1 MKIFINDFYKQI
13 IKFKDL
19 VEISIKLI
27 NEKLEKLKEWK
38 IKIEQLENDFGNLLK
53 DFIKT
58 LKIKECS
65 WWMEDKFWY
74 KNFTKRIN
82 EIEDLVKDSKIW
94 DENERSMK
102 STELIN
108 KIEELIEELN
118 KIKIEE
124 MMEKLNK
131 ELDIGIIKEHTK
143 NFIAKIT
150 QNKRK
155 RITLVIK

>member
-1 MKIFINDFYKQI
+1 M
-13 IKFKDL
+13 
-19 VEISIKLI
+19 
-27 NEKLEKLKEWK
+27 
-38 IKIEQLENDFGNLLK
+38 
-53 DFIKT
+53 
-58 LKIKECS
+58 KIKECS

-118 KIKIEE
+118 KIKIKE
-124 MMEKLNK
+124 MMEK
-131 ELDIGIIKEHTK
+131 T
-143 NFIAKIT
+143 
-150 QNKRK
+150 
-155 RITLVIK
+155 

>member
-1 MKIFINDFYKQI
+1 M
-13 IKFKDL
+13 
-19 VEISIKLI
+19 
-27 NEKLEKLKEWK
+27 
-38 IKIEQLENDFGNLLK
+38 
-53 DFIKT
+53 
-58 LKIKECS
+58 
-65 WWMEDKFWY
+65 
-74 KNFTKRIN
+74 
-82 EIEDLVKDSKIW
+82 KDSKIW

-150 QNKRK
+150 QIKKEEDIPSNQ
-155 RITLVIK
+155 ITEVKKLVRWL